1 MPVQTHPTLHAL
13 AAIEQMTRL
22 PANTNPGS
30 DVHRNVAYAATAAT
44 ECIDCLYSWRQHDET
59 LGYPHSTAWS
69 FRALRRLRRS
79 RRTWV
84 QHRYVRR
91 TDQNPGAASERLSV
105 LERPHAQDNAF
116 TRHRRLR

>member
-1 MPVQTHPTLHAL
+1 MPVQTHPALHAL

-22 PANTNPGS
+22 PANTSPGS
-30 DVHRNVAYAATAAT
+30 DVHRNVPCAATAAT
-44 ECIDCLYSWRQHDET
+44 ECIDRVHSWRQHDET
-59 LGYPHSTAWS
+59 LGYPYSMACT
-69 FRALRRLRRS
+69 FRALRRLQRS

-91 TDQNPGAASERLSV
+91 TEQNPGAASKRLSV